1 MQETNQRLQYAGCFA
16 VLTNCRH
23 YPVEAMC
30 VCLQR
35 AKEEVQYRTFKNE
48 IEGDQM
54 HATQLAYDGKLL
66 IFTLVTL
73 VRCRLGTTLRLTVQ
87 DPQQFA

>member
-1 MQETNQRLQYAGCFA
+1 
-16 VLTNCRH
+16 
-23 YPVEAMC
+23 
-30 VCLQR
+30 
-35 AKEEVQYRTFKNE
+35 
-48 IEGDQM
+48 M

-66 IFTLVTL
+66 IFTLVTI

>member
-1 MQETNQRLQYAGCFA
+1 MSATSQRGSAIPYLQ
-16 VLTNCRH
+16 
-23 YPVEAMC
+23 
-30 VCLQR
+30 
-35 AKEEVQYRTFKNE
+35 NE